1 MNLDRLDR
9 ATQRLGERVLS
20 LSRLV
25 SVSSSQSSPAKMT
38 VRRCSTCHMYIDGAP
53 EPSLAHDGKYGPE
66 CTSAHHPDPC
76 DHSGKE
82 GGCKFYGVGS
92 KKAEE
97 LSAVQLHARDEVR
110 QAEMDRMAAE
120 LVSIKQNQ
128 VGMDKMSSDLQEL
141 KQMILGLR
149 PPPPQGGSLAPQLP
163 PVTVAAPLP
172 SLDGAVGGV
181 PNLVDEVQKHIE
193 RNTTP
198 PQSTQSRGEY
208 TGPTMNDLRK
218 DGNVTQIAEQVLAVL
233 EQSIPQIRQNFAP
246 LPAVSSSPQLGVN
259 QKSSSLASTSVTQ
272 ALSQN
277 PYSSVL
283 LPQRSVAAM
292 GSGHPAY
299 DALRSGVLGAA
310 QSSPAVPGTAVPG
323 TVVSGPDDFLDASQI
338 MQLCTVSNRKQLRPH
353 EFARLGRFS
362 YASKITDKNITV
374 PLFVMGYLQHVVALL
389 RGIVPAQS
397 NTEVVDRLINLMTIM
412 EITANNSTLE
422 DFKSPGWSIGL
433 EYAGRIF
440 HDIEYG
446 RVKWEDLSEGLQPNT
461 FLYAKDTVE
470 MQLGRGGRGT
480 RAEQQG
486 GGGGRGGGGR
496 GRGGSARGGGRNEG
510 FEGKKV
516 CQSYNSFWTGTGC
529 AYEYNNNR
537 KCGYEHFCSSCFE
550 KTGAREPHKAYY
562 CSEKTANSAAVGT
575 GTVTAKPAVTSG

>member
-1 MNLDRLDR
+1 MTLDRLDR
-9 ATQRLGERVLS
+9 ATQSLGERVLS
-20 LSRLV
+20 LSRLAAA
-25 SVSSSQSSPAKMT
+25 SSSTESSTAKMT
-38 VRRCSTCHMYIDGAP
+38 IRRCSACHKYIDGAP
-53 EPSLAHDGKYGPE
+53 EPSLTHDGKYGPD

-76 DHSGKE
+76 DHSGKD
-82 GGCKFYGVGS
+82 GTCQFYGVGS
-92 KKAEE
+92 GKAGE
-97 LSAVQLHARDEVR
+97 LTAAQLQARDQVC
-110 QAEMDRMAAE
+110 QAELDRMAAE
-120 LVSIKQNQ
+120 LVNIKQNQ
-128 VGMDKMSSDLQEL
+128 VGMDKMSSDLKEL
-141 KQMILGLR
+141 KNMILGLR
-149 PPPPQGGSLAPQLP
+149 PSPPQGGSLA
-163 PVTVAAPLP
+163 AAPPPTITEAAP
-172 SLDGAVGGV
+172 STSLAGAVGGLSLLDV
-181 PNLVDEVQKHIE
+181 VEKHIE
-193 RNTTP
+193 KNTVP
-198 PQSTQSRGEY
+198 PPSTQSRGQY
-208 TGPTMNDLRK
+208 SGPTMTDLRK
-218 DGNVTQIAEQVLAVL
+218 DDNVTQIAQQVLAVL

-246 LPAVSSSPQLGVN
+246 LPAVSSS
-259 QKSSSLASTSVTQ
+259 TTTVTQ
-272 ALSQN
+272 ALTRG
-277 PYSSVL
+277 PFSSVL
-283 LPQRSVAAM
+283 PSQPSVAAL
-292 GSGHPAY
+292 GSDHPAY

-310 QSSPAVPGTAVPG
+310 HSSPAAMTGSAA
-323 TVVSGPDDFLDASQI
+323 VSGPKDDFLEASQI

-397 NTEVVDRLINLMTIM
+397 GTEVVDKLINLMTIM

-470 MQLGRGGRGT
+470 MQMGRRGRGNGSDQ
-480 RAEQQG
+480 QQG
-486 GGGGRGGGGR
+486 GGRGGGR
-496 GRGGSARGGGRNEG
+496 GRGGAARGGGRSDG

-550 KTGAREPHKAYY
+550 KTGAREPHKDYY
-562 CSEKTANSAAVGT
+562 CTEKTASSSTVGT
-575 GTVTAKPAVTSG
+575 GTVAAKPAVTSG